1 MKKFVEVRVLVS
13 LFIEAFLFVVAL
25 QTIRSILS
33 PEPPKPDLTD
43 EQRFAI
49 MAKYQAIIDS
59 AARSKEQ

>member
-1 MKKFVEVRVLVS
+1 M